1 VTDSE
6 TSQPLELCGCC
17 SADARKAGLP
27 TDQPVPGHVNR
38 PGLPAIAYRI
48 GTHGSFMRRMLSRLQ
63 QEKIVDGL
71 LAGSRPLNALT
82 TRSTEDPAIALLDAW
97 ASVADVLTFYQERIA
112 NEGYLCTAA
121 ERRSV
126 LELARAI
133 GYELK
138 PGVAASTYLAFTI
151 EDAPGAPG
159 IATIDKGV
167 RVLSIPTQDQ
177 KPQTFETVEKI
188 EARLEWNALRPRQTQ
203 PQDLT
208 LGAEKLYLKGI
219 STSLQPGDVLLLV
232 GDERESFPGSERWDF
247 RIVKTVTT
255 NPEKGQTLVTWLP
268 GLGERRSPS
277 EHSSLPAENP
287 RVYTFRLRA
296 ALFGHSAADWDHLHE
311 DIKKLYASEPY
322 PPEWPGFEIQDRHID
337 LDASYPKV
345 LKGSWVALVKPSY
358 VELYKANADALHPT
372 VTFTTRTGF
381 GLVSKITRIEPDAYE
396 HLSWFGL
403 RNTTVY
409 AQSEELAIGEEP
421 LALQLTQT
429 STEKDIPLAGF
440 VPGLVKGRTLIFSG
454 KRMRA
459 RLAVNAP
466 PLTLTSPDGLQ
477 TVSIQP
483 GDSLLV
489 TTVSPPLVGVRAVPV
504 PVTGGIRWF
513 LQDRD
518 GFAGSAVAS
527 GDRLVLEAALKEDAL
542 VSEVAVLH
550 SVVETRERTTLTL
563 EDPLKNYFDR
573 TTVTIYANVALA
585 THGETAVEVLG
596 SGDGSRSNQRFTLKK
611 PPLTYVSAATA
622 SGVENSL
629 QVRMNGVLWDEEP
642 TLFGLEARSTAYIV
656 RIEDDGRTSLTF
668 GDGKSGSRLPTG
680 MENVVA
686 TYRSGIGLAGEVGT
700 GSLSLLQTRPL
711 GVRSVTNPLPASG
724 AADPESRDQARTNA
738 PITVLTL
745 DRIISL
751 RDFED
756 FARAFAGIG
765 KTQAVA
771 LWNGEVNVVHIS
783 AATVNGDPVDS
794 NPTLLANLVSAI
806 HSARDPSVPMVVQ
819 GFHLERFKVEVKLLV
834 DSRYIFEDVKASVEA
849 MLKDTFS
856 FEKRAFGQPVTS
868 AEIVTAIQQVEGI
881 IAADLDKLY
890 REDQGRSLHSVL
902 TAAAA
907 SRVGKVYSPAE
918 LLVVHADKDHPSV
931 GITLEKM
938 L

>member
-1 VTDSE
+1 MTDSE
-6 TSQPLELCGCC
+6 TSQPLEPCGCC
-17 SADARKAGLP
+17 GADAPSTGLPADARKAGLP

-48 GTHGSFMRRMLSRLQ
+48 GTHGSFMRRMLSRLP

-97 ASVADVLTFYQERIA
+97 ASVADILTFYQERIA
-112 NEGYLCTAA
+112 NEGYLRTAA

-138 PGVAASTYLAFTI
+138 PGVAASTYLTFTI

-219 STSLQPGDVLLLV
+219 STGLQPGDALLLV
-232 GDERESFPGSERWDF
+232 GDERERFPGSERWDF

-255 NPEKGQTLVTWLP
+255 NLEKGQTLVTWLP

-277 EHSSLPAENP
+277 ERSSLPAENP

-311 DIKKLYASEPY
+311 DIKKLYASQPY

-345 LKGSWVALVKPSY
+345 LKGSWVALVKPGY

-396 HLSWFGL
+396 HLGWFGL

-409 AQSEELAIGEEP
+409 AQSEELAVDEEP
-421 LALQLTQT
+421 LAFPLTQT

-440 VPGLVKGRTLIFSG
+440 VPGLTKRVESTRGRTLIFSG

-466 PLTLTSPDGLQ
+466 PLTLTSPDGLR
-477 TVSIQP
+477 TVPVPP
-483 GDSLLV
+483 GESLLV
-489 TTVSPPLVGVRAVPV
+489 TAVPV

-518 GFAGSAVAS
+518 GFAGSAVVS

-550 SVVETRERTTLTL
+550 SVAETRERTTLTL

-622 SGVENSL
+622 SGVENTL
-629 QVRMNGVLWDEEP
+629 QVRINGVLWYEES
-642 TLFGLEARSTAYIV
+642 TLFGLEVRSTAYIV

-745 DRIISL
+745 DRIVSL

-794 NPTLLANLVSAI
+794 NPKLLANLVSAI

-819 GFHLERFKVEVKLLV
+819 GFHLERFKVEAKLLV

-918 LLVVHADKDHPSV
+918 LLVAHPV